1 MVVKLAVLIK
11 VAVKKVAVMALHG
24 MEGRI
29 PGGKVKV
36 KTGEGNKK
44 KIGELGEKMKAERDR
59 KWKCRTQV
67 CQEITEEQRH
77 SQVSQPAAA

>member
-1 MVVKLAVLIK
+1 MVVKPAVLIK
-11 VAVKKVAVMALHG
+11 VAVKKVAVMTLHE

-36 KTGEGNKK
+36 KTGERNKM
-44 KIGELGEKMKAERDR
+44 KIEELGKKMKAKRDR

-67 CQEITEEQRH
+67 CQEITEKQRH
-77 SQVSQPAAA
+77 SQVFQLLS

>member
-1 MVVKLAVLIK
+1 MT
-11 VAVKKVAVMALHG
+11 LHE

-59 KWKCRTQV
+59 KWKRRAQV
-67 CQEITEEQRH
+67 CQEITEKQRH
-77 SQVSQPAAA
+77 SQVSQPAAAA